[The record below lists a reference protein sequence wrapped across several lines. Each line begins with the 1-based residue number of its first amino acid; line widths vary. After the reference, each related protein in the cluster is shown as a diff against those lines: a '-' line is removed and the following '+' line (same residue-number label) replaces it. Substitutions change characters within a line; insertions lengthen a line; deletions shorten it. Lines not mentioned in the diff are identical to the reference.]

1 MKKTNPAQVIFL
13 CLAVVLHLVGIAFL
27 LTASGIFTIDLVNQ
41 YLFMNGSMNVVLKY
55 VIVIAT
61 MAVSIL
67 MFTITAGTMSG
78 KKSIVLTNICTT
90 WSVIITLPLV
100 YVFVVLLIDALM
112 KNGATLPLWDILV
125 GDVAGDKGFSAF
137 LTTDILKYVIYG
149 LGIIMSILFIIVPV
163 LSARV
168 NNKKKRDE
176 MAVKKQDKEIPEVE
190 EVQPQAAEVSEE
202 EVKEEDPQTVE
213 IKEETKSEEE
223 KEEIVEEDAP
233 QTEEVNNE
241 NIKEDS
247 QVEIKEEV
255 KEEPQ
260 VEIKEEVKEDPQA
273 EIEEEVKEEPQADE
287 VSKEEKVPQV
297 EEEKEAPVIEEIK
310 IVKKE
315 TKAKKTVAKKVE
327 KETEVKEIKKTNK
340 ALGKIEY
347 DLRIDGYHFYVLA
360 SNNQLM
366 FDSQGFAS
374 LDTVM
379 SGFETFKN
387 ALAKDVASVYEDK
400 NGAFRFI
407 INKRYVGEGYKT
419 RAQAEKAIQSVK
431 NFALNGVVQEY
442 VEDSEEKKAYEEAK
456 KAMKKGT
463 GVNWDEAL
471 AIPEKTLGKFTI
483 NYIED
488 RGYYFALLANN
499 GQILFTSRF
508 YASADSCEDAIITF
522 KKAAYLGNFFID
534 SDKFGNFRFILKGT
548 NTVYVGE
555 SYKSKDS
562 AVSSSES
569 VQKFAKS
576 AKIIPYT
583 AAEEE

>member
-1 MKKTNPAQVIFL
+1 MKKTNPAQVLFL
-13 CLAVVLHLVGIAFL
+13 CLAVVLHLVGIVFL
-27 LTASGIFTIDLVNQ
+27 LTASGIFTIDFVNQ
-41 YLFMNGSMNVVLKY
+41 YLFMNGAMNVVLKY

-78 KKSIVLTNICTT
+78 KKSIVLTNVCTT

-137 LTTDILKYVIYG
+137 LTTSILKYVIYG
-149 LGIIMSILFIIVPV
+149 LGIIMSILFIVVPI

-176 MAVKKQDKEIPEVE
+176 MAAEKQDEEISEVE
-190 EVQPQAAEVSEE
+190 EVQSQTEEEKEEEIKEAAPQIE
-202 EVKEEDPQTVE
+202 EVKEEV
-213 IKEETKSEEE
+213 KEE
-223 KEEIVEEDAP
+223 AP
-233 QTEEVNNE
+233 QTEEV
-241 NIKEDS
+241 KEEV
-247 QVEIKEEV
+247 QEEVPQAEEVKEEV
-255 KEEPQ
+255 KEEVLQ
-260 VEIKEEVKEDPQA
+260 TEEVKEEVKEEVPQT
-273 EIEEEVKEEPQADE
+273 EEVKEEPQADE
-287 VSKEEKVPQV
+287 VSEEDEKLPQV

-315 TKAKKTVAKKVE
+315 TKVKKAVTKKVE
-327 KETEVKEIKKTNK
+327 KETEVKEVKKTTR

-374 LDTVM
+374 LDTAM

-387 ALAKDVASVYEDK
+387 ALSKDVASVYEDK

-442 VEDSEEKKAYEEAK
+442 VEDPEEKKAYEEAK

-471 AIPEKTLGKFTI
+471 AIPEKTLGKFTV

-508 YASADSCEDAIITF
+508 YASADSCEDAIVTF

-548 NTVYVGE
+548 NSVYVGE

-562 AVSSSES
+562 AISSSES

-583 AAEEE
+583 ATEEE